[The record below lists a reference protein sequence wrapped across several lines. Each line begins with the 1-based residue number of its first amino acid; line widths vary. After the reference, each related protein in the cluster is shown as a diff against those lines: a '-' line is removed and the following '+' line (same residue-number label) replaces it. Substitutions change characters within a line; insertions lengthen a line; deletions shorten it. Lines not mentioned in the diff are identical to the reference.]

1 MEHGFDFGQEM
12 RTWVSPS
19 LIEANYILSLSRME
33 LEQVIAAEMDANP
46 ALEADERQTCPL
58 CGCVL
63 DGTFCPTC
71 LISQRQPHESEGYED
86 FPETM
91 LSTPATRE
99 DSDEFDPMTLVA
111 SGISLPEQIL
121 VDARTVLEPHE
132 YPVAEYLI
140 DALDERGFLVIDLD
154 ELAAAIKWDR
164 ADIESVLEV
173 IQDVAPVGVGA
184 RDLQECLLLQL
195 RHLRQLDRH
204 IPPQVERIVEHHLP
218 EFGAHKYGHIARALE
233 VTTEEVEE
241 ARDFIRLHLNPFPLQ
256 TQQAKSW
263 RSPTD
268 NGYVAPDVIISIAD
282 DELHAEVVDA
292 KHFHLHMNPLY
303 DRLANEVGR
312 RRGAPKK
319 TTSRSPRGAEPPQ
332 SSDGHAGHAT
342 LKERRKAQAQGRPS
356 PNGSENEASDVA
368 GGRMPDAVVT
378 GAEFAQQASTDDR
391 THVRQYSSRA
401 RLFISNIQ
409 QRRETLLKISICLC
423 DLQCDFL
430 RGGVRE
436 LRPLTRAVVAQ
447 HVGVHESTVSRATAN
462 KYVMLPSRRV
472 IPFSDFFTPSL
483 STKDVIK
490 ELIER
495 ESKKGEPLTD
505 RRICDLLLQ
514 QGIRIARR
522 TVAKY
527 RAELGIL
534 PSTMR

>member
-33 LEQVIAAEMDANP
+33 LENVIATEMEANP
-46 ALEADERQTCPL
+46 ALEADERATCPL
-58 CGCVL
+58 CGSVL

-71 LISQRQPHESEGYED
+71 LVSQGQPNDQESYED
-86 FPETM
+86 FPESM
-91 LSTPATRE
+91 LATSVTRE

-111 SGISLPEQIL
+111 AGISVPDQIL
-121 VDARTVLEPHE
+121 ADARTVLDEDE

-140 DALDERGFLVIDLD
+140 DALDDRGFLDLD
-154 ELAAAIKWDR
+154 LGELAASIGWERTAVE
-164 ADIESVLEV
+164 AVLEV

-195 RHLRQLDRH
+195 RHLQETGYE
-204 IPPQVERIVEHHLP
+204 IPPQVHEIVTDHLAA
-218 EFGAHKYGHIARALE
+218 FGAHKYGHIARALD

-241 ARDFIRLHLNPFPLQ
+241 ARDFIRFHLNPFPLQ
-256 TQQAKSW
+256 SHEARSW

-268 NGYVAPDVIISIAD
+268 SSYVAPDVIMSLND
-282 DELHAEVVDA
+282 DVLRAEVVDA

-303 DRLANEVGR
+303 DQLSQEIGRGRGTSKSAPAKGTNTANGASTGSHGGSTEVM
-312 RRGAPKK
+312 
-319 TTSRSPRGAEPPQ
+319 
-332 SSDGHAGHAT
+332 T
-342 LKERRKAQAQGRPS
+342 LKERHKARTNGHAMANEQA
-356 PNGSENEASDVA
+356 D
-368 GGRMPDAVVT
+368 GGGAKVHAT
-378 GAEFAQQASTDDR
+378 GTPTSTDDR
-391 THVRQYSSRA
+391 THIRQYSGRA

-409 QRRETLLKISICLC
+409 QRRETLLKISVCLC
-423 DLQCDFL
+423 ELQDSFL

-447 HVGVHESTVSRATAN
+447 QVGVHESTVSRATAN
-462 KYVMLPSRRV
+462 KYVMLPSRKV

-495 ESKKGEPLTD
+495 ETKKGEPLTD

-514 QGIRIARR
+514 DGIRIARR

>member
-1 MEHGFDFGQEM
+1 MEQGFDFGQEM

-33 LEQVIAAEMDANP
+33 LEQVIAAEMEANP
-46 ALEADERQTCPL
+46 ALEADDRQTCPL
-58 CGCVL
+58 CGSVL

-71 LISQRQPHESEGYED
+71 LVSQRPPQENEGYED
-86 FPETM
+86 FPESM
-91 LSTPATRE
+91 LSTSVTRE
-99 DSDEFDPMTLVA
+99 DSDEFDPMSLVA
-111 SGISLPEQIL
+111 SGISLLEQI
-121 VDARTVLEPHE
+121 VADARTVLEPHE
-132 YPVAEYLI
+132 FPVAEYLV
-140 DALDERGFLVIDLD
+140 DALDERGFLTIDLD
-154 ELAAAIKWDR
+154 ELASTIGWER
-164 ADIESVLEV
+164 ADIEAVLEV

-184 RDLQECLLLQL
+184 RNLRECLLLQL
-195 RHLRQLDRH
+195 RHLHQLGHD
-204 IPPQVERIVEHHLP
+204 IPPQVERIVEQHLP

-256 TQQAKSW
+256 AQQAKSW

-268 NGYVAPDVIISIAD
+268 NGYVAPDVVISLVD

-303 DRLANEVGR
+303 DRLAAEVGR
-312 RRGAPKK
+312 RRG
-319 TTSRSPRGAEPPQ
+319 TTKVIKSSLHNGPSVSQSTEESRP
-332 SSDGHAGHAT
+332 HAT
-342 LKERRKAQAQGRPS
+342 LKERRKQQAQEQTSGD
-356 PNGSENEASDVA
+356 GSGNDT
-368 GGRMPDAVVT
+368 AVGDDIVT
-378 GAEFAQQASTDDR
+378 RQEFAERASPDDR
-391 THVRQYSSRA
+391 IHVRQYSSRA

-409 QRRETLLKISICLC
+409 QRRETLLKISLCLC
-423 DLQCDFL
+423 DLQQDFL

-447 HVGVHESTVSRATAN
+447 QVGVHESTVSRATAN